1 MNRSMTIV
9 SGVLLGSLVLFCGM
23 ASATGAGDFWQYPA
37 IQGYGPV
44 HVWPEATLKPE
55 PGNVY
60 KAVFDLTQA
69 GKGLDKLNP
78 GFDHIARTVNV
89 FAAAGVPVDHLKFIV
104 IIHGPATPIALNA
117 QAFEAK
123 FHHPNPN
130 LKVIE
135 ALRKAGVEVLVCG
148 NALAD
153 MHFTP
158 AEVNPQIKV
167 ALSALST
174 LILEQNQGYAL
185 MRM

>member
-1 MNRSMTIV
+1 MNRSMTLKAFFL
-9 SGVLLGSLVLFCGM
+9 GTLLL
-23 ASATGAGDFWQYPA
+23 AGGLMSTAQAAEFWQYPA
-37 IQGYGPV
+37 IPGFGPV

-55 PGNVY
+55 ASMTY
-60 KAVFDLTQA
+60 KALFDLTQA

-89 FAAAGVPVDHLKFIV
+89 FAAAGVPVEHLKFMI
-104 IIHGPATPIALNA
+104 IIHGPATPIALGEK
-117 QAFEAK
+117 AFEAK

-135 ALRKAGVEVLVCG
+135 ALRKAGVEIFVCG

-158 AEVNPQIKV
+158 GEVNPDIKI

-174 LILEQNQGYAL
+174 LIIEQNQGYAL

>member
-1 MNRSMTIV
+1 MNRSMTLKA
-9 SGVLLGSLVLFCGM
+9 LLIGGLLAGSLL
-23 ASATGAGDFWQYPA
+23 SAAQAADFWQYPA
-37 IQGYGPV
+37 IPGFGPV
-44 HVWPEATLKPE
+44 HVWPEATLKPQADMT
-55 PGNVY
+55 Y

-89 FAAAGVPVDHLKFIV
+89 FAAAGVPVEHLKFIV
-104 IIHGPATPIALNA
+104 IIHGPATPIALSEK
-117 QAFEAK
+117 AFEAK

-130 LKVIE
+130 LKVIA
-135 ALRKAGVEVLVCG
+135 ALRKAGVELYVCG

-153 MHFTP
+153 MHYTP
-158 AEVNPQIKV
+158 AEINPEVKI
-167 ALSALST
+167 AMSALST

>member
-1 MNRSMTIV
+1 MNRSMTLKALTL
-9 SGVLLGSLVLFCGM
+9 GALLF
-23 ASATGAGDFWQYPA
+23 TGGLLSTAQAADFWQYPA
-37 IQGYGPV
+37 IPGFGPV
-44 HVWPEATLKPE
+44 HVWPEATLKPQA
-55 PGNVY
+55 GMTY
-60 KAVFDLTQA
+60 KALFDLTQA
-69 GKGLDKLNP
+69 GKGLDTLNP

-89 FAAAGVPVDHLKFIV
+89 FAAAGVTVEHLKFIV
-104 IIHGPATPIALNA
+104 IIHGPATPIALGEK
-117 QAFEAK
+117 AFEAK

-135 ALRKAGVEVLVCG
+135 ALRKAGVEIYVCG

-158 AEVNPQIKV
+158 GEVNPDVKI

-174 LILEQNQGYAL
+174 LIIEQNQGYAL